1 MKLML
6 VGAVAAPQ
14 TTLATPADAADRVD
28 RITPA
33 LRQSP
38 VFADPGVYCSTP
50 STGALGMIGRCLT
63 ITTPARTA
71 AVPVR
76 SRCWSGGGG

>member
-1 MKLML
+1 MKLLL

-38 VFADPGVYCSTP
+38 VSSTRA
-50 STGALGMIGRCLT
+50 SLLLDALDRSVRCFT

-71 AVPVR
+71 SVPVR

>member
-1 MKLML
+1 MRLL
-6 VGAVAAPQ
+6 LAGAVAAPE
-14 TTLATPADAADRVD
+14 TTAADAADRVD

-50 STGALGMIGRCLT
+50 STE
-63 ITTPARTA
+63 P
-71 AVPVR
+71 
-76 SRCWSGGGG
+76 